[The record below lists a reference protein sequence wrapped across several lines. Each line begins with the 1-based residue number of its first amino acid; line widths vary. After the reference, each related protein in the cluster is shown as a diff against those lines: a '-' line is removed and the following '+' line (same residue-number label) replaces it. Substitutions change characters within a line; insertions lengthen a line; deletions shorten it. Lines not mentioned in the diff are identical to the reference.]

1 MPRKSNNTIQV
12 TAWPPLRE
20 GHPYLVK
27 VKGTKL
33 QKASDRLHVTFE
45 NLHPAQRGRRHA
57 QHVPATVHPG
67 CKTARLFEACGIN
80 VGPVG
85 STLCVDDIVG
95 AVLLLRFEGLGPHGE
110 EFSFEKAPAPPAS
123 TAVAPSPER
132 SEEETHES
140 ERPEEETQEPE
151 SPEERTHEP
160 ESDSGEYR
168 HDSPLPGIHWRRQE
182 E

>member
-1 MPRKSNNTIQV
+1 MPRKSNTIEV

-20 GHPYLVK
+20 GHPYLAK
-27 VKGTKL
+27 VRSTKL

-45 NLHPAQRGRRHA
+45 NLASGQLGRRHE
-57 QHVPATVHPG
+57 QHLSATAHPG
-67 CKTARLFEACGIN
+67 CKTARFFEACGIT

-85 STLCVDDIVG
+85 STLSVDEVVG
-95 AVLLLRFEGLGPHGE
+95 AQLVIRFRGLGPDGTE
-110 EFSFEKAPAPPAS
+110 DFGFEKAPTRPA
-123 TAVAPSPER
+123 TTPVDPSSEK

-151 SPEERTHEP
+151 RSEERTHEP
-160 ESDSGEYR
+160 ESHADEYP
-168 HDSPLPGIHWRRQE
+168 HDSPLPSAYWRRQE

>member
-12 TAWPPLRE
+12 AAWPPLRE
-20 GHPYLVK
+20 GRSYPAK
-27 VKGTKL
+27 VRSTKL

-45 NLHPAQRGRRHA
+45 NLASGQLGRRHE
-57 QHVPATVHPG
+57 QHLSATVHPG
-67 CKTARLFEACGIN
+67 CKTARFFAACGID

-85 STLCVDDIVG
+85 STICVDDAVG
-95 AVLLLRFEGLGPHGE
+95 AVLVIRFEGSGPQGE
-110 EFSFEKAPAPPAS
+110 AWAFEKAPTPPA
-123 TAVAPSPER
+123 TTGVDPSPEISEEKTQEPER
-132 SEEETHES
+132 SEE
-140 ERPEEETQEPE
+140 
-151 SPEERTHEP
+151 RTHEL

>member
-12 TAWPPLRE
+12 AAWPPLRE
-20 GHPYLVK
+20 GHAYLAK
-27 VKGTKL
+27 VRSTKL

-45 NLHPAQRGRRHA
+45 NLDPAQLGRLHE
-57 QHVPATVHPG
+57 QQVSATVHPG
-67 CKTARLFEACGIN
+67 CKTARFFEACGIE

-85 STLCVDDIVG
+85 STLCVDHIVG

-110 EFSFEKAPAPPAS
+110 EFSFERAPTPPAS

-140 ERPEEETQEPE
+140 GRPEEKTQEPE
-151 SPEERTHEP
+151 RSEERTHEP